1 MEFPSHHLKLFCLT
15 RDKFCFSI
23 SQLTNINRQGRNT
36 TWLLVI
42 LTDKDIK
49 IILKIPASPPKKK
62 NLGAKICPSSLFN
75 MFSLHKTRN
84 LQFSLEVSDM
94 TFYDLL
100 LHGVSRNKL
109 IKLWP
114 NLIASALIQYLSLQ
128 HEDVQACGESVQ
140 DRGFMNVPSSQI
152 CVLCLQYQ
160 HFSCMMHCTFDHRIH
175 QPYCML
181 NIDTEK

>member
-15 RDKFCFSI
+15 RDKFCFSV

-42 LTDKDIK
+42 LTDKDVK
-49 IILKIPASPPKKK
+49 IILKQPPPPQKKC
-62 NLGAKICPSSLFN
+62 LERRSVPTHCLT
-75 MFSLHKTRN
+75 LHKTRN

-152 CVLCLQYQ
+152 CVLCLQYH
-160 HFSCMMHCTFDHRIH
+160 HFSGMMHCTFDHRIH